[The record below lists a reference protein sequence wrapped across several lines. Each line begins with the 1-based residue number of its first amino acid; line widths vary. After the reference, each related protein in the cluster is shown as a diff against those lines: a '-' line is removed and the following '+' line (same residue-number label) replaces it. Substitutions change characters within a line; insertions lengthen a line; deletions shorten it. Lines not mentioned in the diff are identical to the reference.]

1 MFSFRSISSL
11 LLLALLGC
19 QTESIT
25 PSSRDESATVPQPQA
40 VTSPATNLRLTQMV
54 VTGNNS
60 GMGPFWVTTRF
71 TYKKDR
77 LLQQAV
83 YSPNS
88 PNPSSQLTL
97 EYNYDQQDRVSSY
110 LVRYEQPLDD
120 GNTGERHTFNYKE
133 NSFEYKFVRINADGQ
148 PLPSQVNNLLDIYL
162 TNQAGQVTE
171 WIQEG
176 IIRYGRPTR
185 ARYVY
190 TYENG
195 NIVKASYVNGEDK
208 EEFSI
213 NYQYDDK
220 VNPFYGWMYAVDPV
234 LRNSRNNIVQS
245 QVSQA
250 PVQKNEYTYNE
261 QGFPLTKKD
270 VSQGAVMTYTYE
282 SF

>member
-1 MFSFRSISSL
+1 M
-11 LLLALLGC
+11 
-19 QTESIT
+19 
-25 PSSRDESATVPQPQA
+25 VPQA
-40 VTSPATNLRLTQMV
+40 KTLTSPATNLRLTQMV
-54 VTGNNS
+54 VTGDN
-60 GMGPFWVTTRF
+60 GGLGPFWVTTRF

-77 LLQQAV
+77 LLQRAI

-88 PNPSSQLTL
+88 PNPSQLTL
-97 EYNYDQQDRVSSY
+97 DYNYDQQDRVSSY
-110 LVRYEQPLDD
+110 LVQYEKPYDD
-120 GNTGERHTFNYKE
+120 GNTGERHSFTYKE
-133 NSFEYKFVRINADGQ
+133 NGFEYKSVRIKADGQ
-148 PLPSQVNNLLDIYL
+148 PLASQSNNLLDIYL

-195 NIVKASYVNGEDK
+195 NIVKASYLNGDDK

-213 NYQYDDK
+213 SYQYDDK
-220 VNPFYGWMYAVDPV
+220 VNPFYGWMYAIDPV
-234 LRNSRNNIVQS
+234 LRYSRNNIVQS

-250 PVQKNEYTYNE
+250 PVRKNEYTYNE
-261 QGFPLTKKD
+261 QGFPLTKKED
-270 VSQGAVMTYTYE
+270 SKGALMTYTYE